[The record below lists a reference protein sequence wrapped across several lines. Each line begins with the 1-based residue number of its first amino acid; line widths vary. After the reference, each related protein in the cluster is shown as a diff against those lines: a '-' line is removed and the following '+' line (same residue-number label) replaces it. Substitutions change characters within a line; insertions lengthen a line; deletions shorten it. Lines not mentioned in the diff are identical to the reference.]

1 MAGTV
6 EGKAYCEG
14 GTVGDDSGRDYF
26 NGFLILG
33 AKLAGAEAGDMAS
46 GVGGGVGGVGTDGLF
61 TETSGATGTL
71 CISSASC
78 PGFSAYSRDHRREEM
93 RTGYCYTCR

>member
-1 MAGTV
+1 MASTV
-6 EGKAYCEG
+6 EGRAFREG
-14 GTVGDDSGRDYF
+14 GMWEDDSGRDYF

-33 AKLAGAEAGDMAS
+33 AKSVGAEAGDMAS
-46 GVGGGVGGVGTDGLF
+46 RVGGGVGGVGTDGLF

-78 PGFSAYSRDHRREEM
+78 PGFSAYSRDHRRGETM
-93 RTGYCYTCR
+93 AGYHCRC